1 MMMAD
6 KEESKSC
13 RILVIGATGYVG
25 KYMVKASICLGYPT
39 FVYVRPLSSTSSSSK
54 QEAHGGFQSMGV
66 TIFQG
71 ELDEHEKLVSSF
83 QQVDVV
89 ISTLPVP
96 QHLDQLKIIKAM
108 KEAGNIKRFLPSEFG
123 HEVDRGTALPPFQRL
138 LDDKKKIRRATEE
151 AGISYT
157 YVAAN
162 TLAAYFI
169 DLLLHP
175 HDQLRE
181 EVIVYGNGEAKVVL
195 NFEEDV
201 CIYTIKASV
210 DPRTVNKVII
220 LRPPGNIISQLD
232 LIALWENKSQ
242 RKLKKVQIPE
252 EEIVKHSEVLP
263 HPDNIRI
270 SIVHNIFIKGEQ
282 VRFELGE
289 DDLEASHLYP
299 DHQYMSVDRL
309 LDVCVVDAPIPKLTV
324 F

>member
-66 TIFQG
+66 TIFQ
-71 ELDEHEKLVSSF
+71 
-83 QQVDVV
+83 
-89 ISTLPVP
+89 
-96 QHLDQLKIIKAM
+96 
-108 KEAGNIKRFLPSEFG
+108 RFLPSEFG